1 MSDET
6 TLLPCPFCG
15 GEAKESSPESNGTKF
30 WRITC
35 QHCYARIGGTH
46 RGMNQAAWNTR
57 ATHGTLTADDV
68 RDLIERHSDASGG
81 NGRDFH
87 NGAYKAIADEL
98 NAHVGRIFIEE
109 NDIMYEPDDE

>member
-1 MSDET
+1 MTDNRT
-6 TLLPCPFCG
+6 TELMPCPFCG

-57 ATHGTLTADDV
+57 A
-68 RDLIERHSDASGG
+68 ERTCECGWRGFVDGWGHEPPNYCQRCGG
-81 NGRDFH
+81 
-87 NGAYKAIADEL
+87 KAVSE
-98 NAHVGRIFIEE
+98 
-109 NDIMYEPDDE
+109 